1 MRAQQISSIPWGTQQ
16 ASFVPAQAT
25 YAPAQ
30 TSTFDMSTMMNM
42 MMMMMMM
49 VMMIKV
55 MGSAMAG
62 FGETK

>member
-1 MRAQQISSIPWGTQQ
+1 MNPQQSPFAPQQ
-16 ASFVPAQAT
+16 T
-25 YAPAQ
+25 YLTTQ

-42 MMMMMMM
+42 MMMMMFM

-62 FGETK
+62 FGTTTK